1 MRSSSLLRFFRGGAR
16 PPTEVM
22 VAYIGDNRDE
32 FGVEPI
38 CREFS
43 AVGTMIAPSTYYA
56 TKSRPRSPR
65 AIRDAAIMT
74 VR

>member
-1 MRSSSLLRFFRGGAR
+1 
-16 PPTEVM
+16 M

-56 TKSRPRSPR
+56 TKSRPRSPK